1 MGQLLVFDRI
11 LKRGSDMRLP
21 NNSIKGLRPVFS
33 CGNDEF
39 VHKPEVGG
47 QSGRTPSEKSEVGNH
62 KPESLFTFAI
72 IKKLSATGMTG
83 FAHQNQESGLKTND
97 SRLMQYGV
105 PLELFR
111 PVK

>member
-11 LKRGSDMRLP
+11 LKRSSDMRLA
-21 NNSIKGLRPVFS
+21 NNRIKCLRPVFS

-47 QSGRTPSEKSEVGNH
+47 QKSEVGNH

-83 FAHQNQESGLKTND
+83 FAHQNQES
-97 SRLMQYGV
+97 RLMTKDYRHTTNGV
-105 PLELFR
+105 SGVGETLLFCQTNSGR
-111 PVK
+111 